1 LPGPGSQASFFMTSG
16 QAGRD
21 ALYRPDIDGLR
32 AIAVLS
38 VVGYHAA
45 PRVVRGGF
53 FGVDVFFVISGFLI
67 SGLILHGLKAGD
79 FSFIEFY
86 ARRARRLFPALAVVL
101 AAIWGSAGSPSG
113 RKNSS
118 PSAII

>member
-1 LPGPGSQASFFMTSG
+1 MCCALLNGFYSSFKQPCGREVVLPGGQGAKLFFVTSG

-53 FGVDVFFVISGFLI
+53 FGVDVFFVISGFL
-67 SGLILHGLKAGD
+67 
-79 FSFIEFY
+79 
-86 ARRARRLFPALAVVL
+86 FP
-101 AAIWGSAGSPSG
+101 G
-113 RKNSS
+113 
-118 PSAII
+118 